1 MRNLLTKVPKSAQ
14 SFVATMVRTIF
25 AQPDAQTVHEQHR
38 RIIDQLE
45 QRFPDAAALLDAATP
60 DLLAFTAFPKE
71 HWRQLWSN
79 NSLERLNKEIRR
91 RTDVVGIFPRPRL
104 DRPPGRR
111 RPRRTKRRMGG
122 RRTPL
127 HERRVDREST
137 HRPRTRAG
145 RRRARAPRRRL
156 NARLRDDR
164 REIRGHRSRSEA
176 LRAPGATDPSPES
189 DRCHGEGGAANPD
202 NSLNVKRG

>member
-1 MRNLLTKVPKSAQ
+1 LVTSDAHPGLVDAIAATLPGAGWQRCRTHAMRNLLTKVPKSAQ

-45 QRFPDAAALLDAATP
+45 QRFPEAARLLDDATP

-91 RTDVVGIFPRPRL
+91 RTDVVGIFPDRASIIRL
-104 DRPPGRR
+104 VGAVLAEQHDEWAVA
-111 RPRRTKRRMGG
+111 
-122 RRTPL
+122 
-127 HERRVDREST
+127 ERRYMSAESI
-137 HRPRTRAG
+137 AK
-145 RRRARAPRRRL
+145 
-156 NARLRDDR
+156 
-164 REIRGHRSRSEA
+164 A
-176 LRAPGATDPSPES
+176 LTDPADQIE
-189 DRCHGEGGAANPD
+189 EVIAIAEAA
-202 NSLNVKRG
+202 